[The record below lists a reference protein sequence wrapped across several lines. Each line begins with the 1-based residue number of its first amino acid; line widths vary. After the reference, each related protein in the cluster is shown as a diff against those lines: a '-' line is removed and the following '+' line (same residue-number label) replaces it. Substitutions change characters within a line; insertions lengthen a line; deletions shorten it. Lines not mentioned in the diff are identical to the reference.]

1 MLTRPDAV
9 TLRRATRSDAADLA
23 RLVDLA
29 SEGLSSY
36 LWARMAESGE
46 TAHAV
51 GRRRAARDE
60 GGFSWRNAT
69 LAEIGGQVAGGLVAY
84 RLGDAPAP
92 LDQLP
97 ALFRPLQALENAAL
111 GTCYVNV
118 LATYPAFRRRGVAGR
133 LLDAAMTAAQGSAGL
148 SLIVAD
154 RNVEARRLYDR
165 FGFRETA
172 RAPLVRDGWQT
183 RSAAWLLLQRSL
195 D

>member
-1 MLTRPDAV
+1 MLTRPDPVA
-9 TLRRATRSDAADLA
+9 LRPATRGDAADLA

-36 LWARMAESGE
+36 LWARMAEPGE
-46 TAHAV
+46 TAHDV
-51 GRRRAARDE
+51 GRRRAARDD

-69 LAEIGGQVAGGLVAY
+69 LAEMGGRVAGGLVAY

-92 LDQLP
+92 LDDLP
-97 ALFRPLQALENAAL
+97 ALFRPMQALENAAP
-111 GTCYVNV
+111 GTYYVNV

-133 LLDAAMTAAQGSAGL
+133 LLDAAAAAAQGSAGL

-154 RNVEARRLYDR
+154 ANVEARRLYDR

-172 RAPLVRDGWQT
+172 RAPLVPDGWQT
-183 RSAAWLLLQRSL
+183 RSTAWLLLQRPL
-195 D
+195 E